1 MPFFKGPIKRP
12 AVRKPKK
19 PLPNKLANSK
29 KPNNSTQISKDLRDS
44 LGDLA
49 KSLMQNKS
57 KPKTKSTITSEQQKK
72 KAILLARQKQRIKQ
86 VKRTERQNKK
96 RSA

>member
-1 MPFFKGPIKRP
+1 MPLFKGPIKRP

-19 PLPNKLANSK
+19 PTLNKFANSK
-29 KPNNSTQISKDLRDS
+29 KPNNSTQISKDLRES
-44 LGDLA
+44 FGDLA

-72 KAILLARQKQRIKQ
+72 KAILLTRQKQRIKQ
-86 VKRTERQNKK
+86 IKKAKKENKK